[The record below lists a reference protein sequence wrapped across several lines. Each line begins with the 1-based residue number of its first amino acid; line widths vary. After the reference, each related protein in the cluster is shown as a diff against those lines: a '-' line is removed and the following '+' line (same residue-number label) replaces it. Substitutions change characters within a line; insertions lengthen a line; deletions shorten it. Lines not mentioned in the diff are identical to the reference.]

1 MFQETGELTV
11 ALEKTERRHVKPAS
25 TPEPGAG
32 LPEAVRSRIGVKKRR
47 RCLVTARD
55 IRRFAQAIG
64 ETVAAH
70 GDDDDET
77 LLAPPLFC
85 QTLSYDE
92 LPVELLPPDGSPAE
106 LDVPVPA
113 KRLVGG
119 ASDFTLHRRVRAGE
133 LLTVETQLKDLQV
146 KQGKSGVLYLLFVE
160 THISDAEGKPVSTDV
175 ATYVK
180 RP

>member
-1 MFQETGELTV
+1 MFEDGGDLAV
-11 ALEKTERRHVKPAS
+11 AERPLAKPVVKPAQ
-25 TPEPGAG
+25 TV
-32 LPEAVRSRIGVKKRR
+32 LPENVAAAIGTKKKRK
-47 RCLVTARD
+47 CLVTARD

-64 ETVAAH
+64 EHLPPPADE
-70 GDDDDET
+70 DDAG
-77 LLAPPLFC
+77 LIAPPLFC

-92 LPVELLPPDGSPAE
+92 LPVEMLPADGSPAE

-119 ASDFTLHRRVRAGE
+119 ASDFKLHRRVRAGE
-133 LLTVETQLKDLQV
+133 LLSVETELKDVQV
-146 KQGKSGVLYLLFVE
+146 KKGKSGVLYLLVIE
-160 THISDAEGKPVSTDV
+160 TRVSDAQGKPVSTET

>member
-1 MFQETGELTV
+1 MFDKDGDLAVAAERIAQPSRPDDFVTV
-11 ALEKTERRHVKPAS
+11 IGTRR
-25 TPEPGAG
+25 
-32 LPEAVRSRIGVKKRR
+32 KRKS
-47 RCLVTARD
+47 LVTARD

-64 ETVAAH
+64 EPLPPPV
-70 GDDDDET
+70 DDDDSGV
-77 LLAPPLFC
+77 LAPPLFC

-119 ASDFTLHRRVRAGE
+119 ASEFKLHRRVRAGE
-133 LLTVETQLKDLQV
+133 LLTVETELKDVQ
-146 KQGKSGVLYLLFVE
+146 KKMGKSGVLYLLIIE
-160 THISDAEGKPVSTDV
+160 TRIADATGRPVSTET

>member
-1 MFQETGELTV
+1 MLENGRDLTV
-11 ALEKTERRHVKPAS
+11 AIEQRVQPAM
-25 TPEPGAG
+25 PAADFAGA
-32 LPEAVRSRIGVKKRR
+32 IGTKRR
-47 RCLVTARD
+47 RKSTVTARD

-64 ETVAAH
+64 EPLPEPA
-70 GDDDDET
+70 DDDDSG

-119 ASDFTLHRRVRAGE
+119 ASDFTLHRRVQVGE
-133 LLTVETQLKDLQV
+133 QLTVETELKDVQM
-146 KQGKSGVLYLLFVE
+146 KSGKSGTLYLLIIV
-160 THISDAEGKPVSTDV
+160 TRVSDARGNPVSTET

-180 RP
+180 RS